1 LLYILYEI
9 GVSILQ
15 FLKKLYPKQIHVT
28 CVAHGLH
35 RVCEKIRDVNPE
47 LDSFIANMKKV
58 FIKAP
63 DRINQFREMC
73 PDIPLPPSPV
83 VTRWETWINA
93 TLYYQNYWTEII
105 GIIDTL
111 DEKEAVSI
119 QKVKVLITDAD
130 VERQLIKVASNFG
143 FLVGTL
149 NALQKSNAQLKDA
162 LKLVDD
168 VIIKFGQL
176 GNEFPI
182 PKEKLDLVL
191 QKNQEYLQLNQIT
204 KFLNENGSKPI
215 QCELSACELAA
226 LKYAP
231 IISTAVERTFS
242 MYNSFMRDNR
252 SSFTD
257 ENLVTMFFIYC
268 NVHM

>member
-1 LLYILYEI
+1 MLISEKFAYLVYILYEI
-9 GVSILQ
+9 RVSILQ

-63 DRINQFREMC
+63 DRINQFRETC
-73 PDIPLPPSPV
+73 PDITLPPSPV
-83 VTRWETWINA
+83 VTRWETWIDA
-93 TLYYQNYWTEII
+93 TLYYHNYWTEII

-119 QKVKVLITDAD
+119 QKVKVLIKDAD
-130 VERQLIKVASNFG
+130 NFG
-143 FLVGTL
+143 FLVG
-149 NALQKSNAQLKDA
+149 K
-162 LKLVDD
+162 
-168 VIIKFGQL
+168 
-176 GNEFPI
+176 GNEFAI
-182 PKEKLDLVL
+182 PKENLDLVL
-191 QKNQEYLQLNQIT
+191 LKNQGYLQLNQIT
-204 KFLNENGSKPI
+204 KFLNENGCKPI
-215 QCELSACELAA
+215 QCELSPCELAA

-231 IISTAVERTFS
+231 ITSTAVERRFS

-257 ENLVTMFFIYC
+257 ENLVTMFLIYS
-268 NVHM
+268 NVHL